1 MQLFHEQQSMF
12 NFLRND
18 LKKYKEVFEKAMEH
32 ETMYSPLTPTHQFS
46 ANELNALP
54 KTQEGIVDL
63 NSVMETYREP
73 LVKRYEEEIELYK
86 KQLKDVRQ
94 EEQKANSKAD
104 ELEEK
109 LEQ

>member
-1 MQLFHEQQSMF
+1 MF

-109 LEQ
+109 LE